1 MKKVIS
7 AILISFL
14 IQTTGC
20 SATKDTN
27 QQPQTPNTSISN
39 NNSSQSNKS
48 VNNSTSKSTD
58 IVTKK
63 VETDVTIYLIAL
75 DDNGKSGKKLE
86 NGDSII
92 SVKRTIENSNS
103 PLKDTLSLLFSLKDR
118 FYGESGLYNSLYQS
132 NLKVD
137 SAKIEN
143 GIATIKLSG
152 KLMLGGVMDNPR
164 VKAQITETSLQF
176 STVKEVKIFI
186 NDKTIDE
193 ALSLR

>member
-1 MKKVIS
+1 MKKVIAS
-7 AILISFL
+7 ILISFL
-14 IQTTGC
+14 VLSTGC
-20 SATKDTN
+20 STAKDSSQKPQNTN
-27 QQPQTPNTSISN
+27 AGNSNNTSNQSSTGVKDN
-39 NNSSQSNKS
+39 NTKPA
-48 VNNSTSKSTD
+48 D
-58 IVTKK
+58 IDTKK
-63 VETDVTIYLIAL
+63 AVDVTIYLIAI

-86 NGDSII
+86 TGDSIVPI
-92 SVKRTIENSNS
+92 KRTIADSNA

-152 KLMLGGVMDNPR
+152 NLMLGGVMDNPR
-164 VKAQITETSLQF
+164 VKAQITETALQF
-176 STVKEVKIFI
+176 STIKEVRIFI

-193 ALSLR
+193 ALSLK